1 MFPAR
6 FIDPEQRKNGTVREA
21 LLMCRGRRGG
31 GGFLHAKRKYLVR
44 FAAVK
49 PLLIA
54 FRTTGTPKFDKKF
67 HNS

>member
-1 MFPAR
+1 MFLAR
-6 FIDPEQRKNGTVREA
+6 FIDPEQRKNGTVREV
-21 LLMCRGRRGG
+21 LLMCR
-31 GGFLHAKRKYLVR
+31 GFLHAKRKYLVR